1 MDEIANADIDR
12 DIVNT
17 YMMWQGQLVFVLSRH
32 HGNELSLRFM
42 KTGEI
47 KRKKFIFED
56 FQPIHGRIGMVNT
69 NGAVSYLTRI
79 PHRKMAIGMSWSN
92 TKKHTVGQREDGDL
106 KDYREF
112 LDHEGDFLY
121 KAVANIYPTFY
132 KAHSEAK
139 FKKGYVAFDKQF
151 AVDFLGRVHYKTVGV
166 VGQLAKGKG
175 TLKGVILSPEYAHL
189 EPLLEKNYDKTVRTF
204 GSTSL

>member
-32 HGNELSLRFM
+32 NGNELSLRFM
-42 KTGEI
+42 EAGDT
-47 KRKKFIFED
+47 KRKRFIFKD
-56 FQPIHGRIGMVNT
+56 FQPIHGRIGMVNI
-69 NGAVSYLTRI
+69 NGTVLYLTRT
-79 PHRKMAIGMSWSN
+79 PHRKMAIGMAWNN
-92 TKKHTVGQREDGDL
+92 TKKHTVGQRGDGNLEDYYG
-106 KDYREF
+106 F
-112 LDHEGDFLY
+112 IDHEGRFLHD
-121 KAVANIYPTFY
+121 AVNNIYPSFY

-139 FKKGYVAFDKQF
+139 FKKGFVAFDKQF
-151 AVDFLGRVHYKTVGV
+151 AVDFLGRVHYKAVGV

-175 TLKGVILSPEYAHL
+175 TLKGVVLSPEYAHL

-204 GSTSL
+204 GSASL